1 MAERSWV
8 QGEIREVDREDEG
21 AWVDRHGSVSLRT
34 LVATA
39 WSGAEIGLCCSMA
52 VGLGVSSREW
62 EELKRSVDDSFW
74 VLRVI
79 GIASTNSL
87 LVIER

>member
-1 MAERSWV
+1 M
-8 QGEIREVDREDEG
+8 
-21 AWVDRHGSVSLRT
+21 SLRT

-39 WSGAEIGLCCSMA
+39 WGGAEIGLCCSMA

>member
-1 MAERSWV
+1 MRSWPL
-8 QGEIREVDREDEG
+8 REVELKPV
-21 AWVDRHGSVSLRT
+21 WVG
-34 LVATA
+34 
-39 WSGAEIGLCCSMA
+39 SMA

-79 GIASTNSL
+79 GMHLPTRFL
-87 LVIER
+87 